1 MKVRLIAYRKAT
13 DSATVDSTFE
23 LDLKGNANV
32 PLNFRFSDIK
42 NPESRK
48 ASYSQTFKLPF
59 TPANNNFFQTWFE
72 VNMETLVFSASKKF
86 DATLMVGSVPQFEG
100 YIQLKSIYK
109 KAEVYEVVLM
119 SNTATLFSVLGE
131 QKLQDI
137 FLESDGSYSR
147 DLNHK
152 FFKQNIIDSWNGS
165 SNDFENV
172 LSQSLRDTDA
182 NVQKVM
188 YPLQVTVPN
197 FYFNASSNE
206 YLAMSDT
213 SVDDA
218 WEKKVPITQLRPS
231 IQIKYLLKRLIA
243 KAGFSYTSNFI
254 DGTGDYASEKYFSK
268 LYMTTGNTLE
278 APELPSSNTGVS
290 APAGT
295 IQAYTTITYGGN
307 YINPSQGAN
316 CVSFGKTTFQAGL
329 ELSDPQSAW
338 NSAQHYFTKVSTTME
353 SVRIYFRANRR
364 NLANCNHGTSA
375 ESRNIIIY
383 ISLIRVNPTTGAE
396 IGEYI
401 PKGSVNFSNYFPS
414 GSVTNI
420 ATQSFAP
427 TIDVSD
433 LNEGYSYRIKL
444 QPETCKRIDTTVIG
458 GATGYINLVSGT
470 YTPTSTLQVS
480 FTSAITSNWIAY
492 NLDQYN
498 AEIDVPACIDD
509 TITQKGFLK
518 DIIER
523 FNLVILTDPND
534 PSNLII
540 EPFNDYIS
548 SGTTKHWTDK
558 LDTSKERVVKSTT
571 SLQKKILNYSDLE
584 DVDLMNKA
592 IKEETPTSNVYGKYY
607 NDKTNNDFAK
617 GELKNTPIFSPYI
630 NGKVLKYPSTTT
642 QTHLPNM
649 VVQYEISYKENSDGT
664 TEQVLEGTKPKLFY
678 YCGVATPIDI
688 IGTESGIYMHETNL
702 GDGSVTAHLFTTYPV
717 CTPYD
722 IPDISSTGTYELSTS
737 NKSLYWNFAMPQV
750 PDIMVF
756 NYQFYNAG
764 WERNSLFFLY
774 WQDYLSD
781 IYSPDARLMECHLN
795 LDEVDIYDFKFND
808 QIFIK
813 DTFWRVLEIT
823 NYQVGAKTSTKVL
836 LIKVLDS
843 LFNVDGCSYTAVGQ
857 VGNYLTWCPDSD
869 PSCTPNVTTT
879 YAGFYVEPACCEAMG
894 GQVDWGMTS
903 YSSQGLYPCLPNA
916 NSLPPF
922 LKTDSM
928 PFGMFGKD
936 NVKTILEGKFGGR
949 QHPLLRG
956 VDTNKYS
963 QNMLPFYGDD
973 IAIKYKTK
981 VTSSAQVEGESHKI
995 ILLGN
1000 TEGTTRGYAF
1010 PQNDTKARK
1019 IHAPIDSTTM
1029 IQVSGITTVIGGTS
1043 ATYLVGDTES
1053 FSYHTAFVNKGGT
1066 ITQIGNAGGTLNW
1079 SIKQTSTTSSLYIQT
1094 TSEGE
1099 VQFGL
1104 DDSQAD
1110 TKKIWTLDVQ
1120 ITVQRL
1126 GYLQQAKDV
1135 KVALYQNFTD
1145 ITLMNYQNLLW
1156 N

>member
-1 MKVRLIAYRKAT
+1 MKVRLLAYRKAT
-13 DSATVDSTFE
+13 DSATSDSTFE
-23 LDLKGNANV
+23 LDLMDNPNV
-32 PLNFRFSDIK
+32 PLNFKFSDIK
-42 NPESRK
+42 NPETRK
-48 ASYSQTFKLPF
+48 SSYSQTFKLPF
-59 TPANNNFFQTWFE
+59 TIANNEFFQNWFE
-72 VNMETLVFSASKKF
+72 VNLETLVFSASKKF

-147 DLNHK
+147 ELNHNFTK
-152 FFKQNIIDSWNGS
+152 SNIINSWNGS
-165 SNDFENV
+165 SSSFVNV

-197 FYFNASSNE
+197 FYFNTGSNE

-213 SVDDA
+213 SGDNA

-254 DGTGDYASEKYFSK
+254 DGTGDYTSEKYFSK
-268 LYMTTGNTLE
+268 LFMTTGNTLE
-278 APELPSSNTGVS
+278 APELPSSNTGAS
-290 APAGT
+290 EPSGSL
-295 IQAYTTITYGGN
+295 QAYQSTSGISWGFWSIG
-307 YINPSQGAN
+307 INNNN
-316 CVSFGKTTFQAGL
+316 CASFGKQTFRADTDLNDSQN
-329 ELSDPQSAW
+329 AW
-338 NSAQHYFTKVSTTME
+338 NTSLHAFKKVSTTME
-353 SVRIYFRANRR
+353 SVSIAFRGKRQ
-364 NLANCNHGTSA
+364 NLANCDFGSSNS
-375 ESRNIIIY
+375 SRNIIIY
-383 ISLIRVNPTTGAE
+383 VYIQQVNSDMEE
-396 IGEYI
+396 IGD
-401 PKGSVNFSNYFPS
+401 PLFRGSLNFSNYWT
-414 GSVTNI
+414 GSVESTVYQYFNH
-420 ATQSFAP
+420 
-427 TIDVSD
+427 TIDISG
-433 LNEGYSYRIKL
+433 LNEGTQWRIKL
-444 QPETCKRIDTTVIG
+444 QPESCKRIVGGLMANQGYLAMTGTTWNGGTIG
-458 GATGYINLVSGT
+458 GNPYKSL
-470 YTPTSTLQVS
+470 
-480 FTSAITSNWIAY
+480 ITANWISY
-492 NLDQYN
+492 NLDQYD

-509 TITQKGFLK
+509 TITQKAFLK

-558 LDTSKERVVKSTT
+558 LDVSKERVVKSTT

-592 IKEETPTSNVYGKYY
+592 IKEVTPSSNVYGKYF

-642 QTHLPNM
+642 QTNLPNL

-664 TEQVLEGTKPKLFY
+664 IEQVLEGTKPKLFY

-688 IGTESGIYMHETNL
+688 VGTESGIYLHQTNL
-702 GDGSVTAHLFTTYPV
+702 GDGSVTAHNFTTYPV

-722 IPDISSTGTYELSTS
+722 IPDISSTGTYQLTKA
-737 NKSLYWNFAMPQV
+737 NKSLYWNFAIPQV
-750 PDIMVF
+750 PEMDVF
-756 NYQFYNAG
+756 DYQVWNAG
-764 WERNSLFFLY
+764 WEKNSLFHLY
-774 WQDYLSD
+774 WQNYLND
-781 IYSPDARLMECHLN
+781 IYSSDARIMECHLN
-795 LDEVDIYDFKFND
+795 LNEVDIYDFKFND

-813 DTFWRVLEIT
+813 DTYWRILEIT

-843 LFNVDGCSYTAVGQ
+843 LFNVDGCSYTQVGQ
-857 VGNYLTWCPDSD
+857 NGNFFTWCPDTNPD
-869 PSCTPNVTTT
+869 CTPDLNTT
-879 YAGFYVEPACCEAMG
+879 YSGYYVEPACCEAMG
-894 GQVDWGMTS
+894 GQVDWSGTG
-903 YSSQGLYPCLPNA
+903 YSSQGLYPCIPDA

-928 PFGMFGKD
+928 PFGMFGKG

-949 QHPLLRG
+949 QNPLLKG
-956 VDTNKYS
+956 SDTNKYS
-963 QNMLPFYGDD
+963 QNILPFYGDD
-973 IAIKYKTK
+973 ITIKYKTK
-981 VTSSAQVEGESHKI
+981 DTSTAQVEGESHKI
-995 ILLGN
+995 ILIGN
-1000 TEGTTRGYAF
+1000 TEGTTKGYAYA
-1010 PQNDTKARK
+1010 QNDSKSRR
-1019 IHAPIDSTTM
+1019 IYAPIDSTTM
-1029 IQVSGITTVIGGTS
+1029 VQVSGITTVIGGTS

-1053 FSYHTAFVNKGGT
+1053 FNYHTAFVNKGGHT
-1066 ITQIGNAGGTLNW
+1066 TQIGGAGGTLNW
-1079 SIKQTSTTSSLYIQT
+1079 SIKQTSTTSTLDIVVASD
-1094 TSEGE
+1094 GE
-1099 VQFGL
+1099 IQFGL

-1110 TKKIWTLDVQ
+1110 TKKLWTLDVP
-1120 ITVQRL
+1120 ITVQRIS
-1126 GYLQQAKDV
+1126 YLAEPQGV
-1135 KVALYQNFTD
+1135 NVALYQNSTD
-1145 ITLMNYQNLLW
+1145 IVLMNYQNLLW